1 VPRQLRMN
9 LGQLTTLTTGLAR
22 HPLRCRPETSD
33 RDVFDQVFVER
44 EYRGLD
50 DQEGVDLILDC
61 GANVGYSAAYL
72 LSRFPAAH
80 LIAVEPDPESFEVLR
95 LNLAPYGERARA
107 VRAAVWSRPARLTFA
122 ESPFRDGRAW
132 ARQVREC
139 RPDEGQGL
147 AAVDVGGLLEESG
160 RQRISILKVDVE
172 GAEGVIFGANY
183 GRWIDRVDAIA
194 IEIHDDSVFGDCS
207 GIFARAIA
215 GRGFALSSH
224 ADILVCKR
232 RRGRRRPDLAGGLAL
247 LRLRWRSWRK
257 AWRREDPGR

>member
-1 VPRQLRMN
+1 MN
-9 LGQLTTLTTGLAR
+9 LGKLTTLTSELAR

-50 DQEGVDLILDC
+50 DLEGVDLIVDC

-72 LSRFPAAH
+72 LSRFPAAR
-80 LIAVEPDPESFEVLR
+80 LTAIEPDPESFEVLR
-95 LNLAPYGERARA
+95 LNLAPYGDRVRA
-107 VRAAVWSRPARLTFA
+107 VRSAVWSRPARLTLA

-139 RPDEGQGL
+139 RPDEGPGF

-160 RQRISILKVDVE
+160 RERISILKVDVE

-183 GRWIDRVDAIA
+183 ERWIDRVDTIA
-194 IEIHDDSVFGDCS
+194 IEIHDDSIFGDCS

-215 GRGFALSSH
+215 GRGFALSTH
-224 ADILVCKR
+224 ADITVCKR
-232 RRGRRRPDLAGGLAL
+232 RRGGRRPFFAGRLGMLP
-247 LRLRWRSWRK
+247 LRYRSWRRK
-257 AWRREDPGR
+257 VMAR